1 MFEGVE
7 SARKQVD
14 PTIPRKQTCTEIG
27 MHALSNVCM

>member
-14 PTIPRKQTCTEIG
+14 PTIPRKQTSTQIG
-27 MHALSNVCM
+27 LHVLPNVCM